1 MFAYSDIYKE
11 KYYSNKLSLFR
22 SSKHCERIK
31 KKNTVVLTVRNR
43 DCKISCGTESETNRA
58 NGNGNEDG
66 NCKKC

>member
-11 KYYSNKLSLFR
+11 KYSSNKSSLFR
-22 SSKHCERIK
+22 SSKHIHCITNALRK
-31 KKNTVVLTVRNR
+31 KTVVLTVRNR

-66 NCKKC
+66 N